1 MFYSI
6 DFHELDHK
14 ERIIPMIPYRLVTVL
29 VIALTLSGY
38 AQAAGDTRPH
48 PATNGPNNTT
58 NNVGGAG
65 GFGQGGAGG
74 SGGTGGFGQGG
85 SATSI
90 SNAVANPRASSRAN
104 STSNSSVTLD
114 PGAIGSGGNNVIAN
128 SPPGFALPS
137 FGGGQCGI
145 VGFGLAISPSGG
157 GAIGPAWESTNCRNY
172 YIALALIA
180 MGERSQGLQLLSM
193 ITPEAAKVIS
203 PQENTAAPSQPHA
216 PPAAQNPMPDWCS
229 RAHPTT
235 EASRTYVV
243 QMCGGAS

>member
-1 MFYSI
+1 MHRQMAI
-6 DFHELDHK
+6 HDL
-14 ERIIPMIPYRLVTVL
+14 
-29 VIALTLSGY
+29 
-38 AQAAGDTRPH
+38 H
-48 PATNGPNNTT
+48 PVANGPNNAT
-58 NNVGGAG
+58 NHVGRAG

-74 SGGTGGFGQGG
+74 SGGAGGFGQGG
-85 SATSI
+85 NATSI
-90 SNAVANPRASSRAN
+90 SNAVVNPRTSSRAN
-104 STSNSSVTLD
+104 SSSNSTALADPRTNSTSNSGVTLD
-114 PGAIGSGGNNVIAN
+114 PGAIGNGGNNVNAN

-180 MGERSQGLQLLSM
+180 TGERNQGLQLLSM
-193 ITPEAAKVIS
+193 ITPEAAKVLS
-203 PQENTAAPSQPHA
+203 PQENTAVPSQPHA
-216 PPAAQNPMPDWCS
+216 PPVAQSPMPDWCS